1 MLAASYW
8 SLLAP
13 AIEMSEGTYGRWT
26 FIHISI
32 GFSLGGLFVYLAD
45 LSMSKLV
52 SRKR

>member
-13 AIEMSEGTYGRWT
+13 AIEMSEGTYGQWT